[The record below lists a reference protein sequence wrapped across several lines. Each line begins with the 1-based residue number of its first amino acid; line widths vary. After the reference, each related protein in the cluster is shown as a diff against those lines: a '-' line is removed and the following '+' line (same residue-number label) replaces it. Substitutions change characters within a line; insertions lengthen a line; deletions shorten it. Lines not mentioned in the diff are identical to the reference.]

1 MVMVIQYKVDML
13 KNILLTHY
21 ITLLSKISL
30 SNFKDFLMIQ
40 MEHSI
45 KVVLMLLFTM
55 FLVVE

>member
-1 MVMVIQYKVDML
+1 MVIQYKVDML